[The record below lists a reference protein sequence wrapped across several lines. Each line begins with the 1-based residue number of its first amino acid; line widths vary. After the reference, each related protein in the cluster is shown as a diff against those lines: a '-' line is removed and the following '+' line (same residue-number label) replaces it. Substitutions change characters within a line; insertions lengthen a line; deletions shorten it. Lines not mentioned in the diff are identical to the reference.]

1 MALQVMAAP
10 NEPDLLFLPWSH
22 LLEEWPDEATVS
34 LPKGISRHIVKF
46 VRLNGVVYA
55 IKETQQPIAERE
67 YELLQRLVRRG
78 VPCVE
83 PVAVISGREDRDGE
97 SLPAALMTRHLEFS
111 LPYRALFSS
120 TLKPDTAIRL
130 LDALALLL
138 VRLHLV
144 GFSWGD
150 CSLSNTLFRRDAGAF
165 AAYLVDAE
173 TGNLEGKLSDGQ
185 RDYDVDLAVTN
196 VTGELMDLQV
206 AGLLHESIDPIVTGE
221 QIRARYEKL
230 WHAITS
236 PLVMSP
242 SERYKLDERVRKLND
257 MGFDVAEMVATTP
270 LHPSD
275 DEIRIVMTPKV
286 VDAGHHAR
294 RLIRLTGLDVEE
306 NQARRLLN
314 DLDQYR
320 LEIGL
325 KPEDEELAAHKWVTE
340 VFEPVTNA
348 VPKNMRGKLEPAE
361 LYHEVLQHRWFLSEK
376 AGKDV
381 GRDIAVDDYIKKIL
395 VNKPEEKAIIGSK
408 IGSELDDTQEMRIVF
423 PNELEDIDE
432 VSAN

>member
-1 MALQVMAAP
+1 MAFQVKAAP
-10 NEPDLLFLPWSH
+10 DEPDLLFLPWNH
-22 LLEEWPDEATVS
+22 MLEEWPEEATVS

-46 VRLNGVVYA
+46 VRLNGIVYA
-55 IKETQQPIAERE
+55 IKETEQPIAESE
-67 YELLQRLVRRG
+67 YELLQRLGRRG

-83 PVAVISGREDRDGE
+83 PVGVISGRLDRDGNE
-97 SLPAALMTRHLEFS
+97 LPAALMTRHLEFS

-144 GFSWGD
+144 GFAWGD

-173 TGNLEGKLSDGQ
+173 TGKLEGKLTDGQ

-206 AGLLHESIDPIVTGE
+206 AGLLHESIDPIATGE
-221 QIRARYEKL
+221 QIRERYARL
-230 WHAITS
+230 WTAITS
-236 PLVMSP
+236 PLVMAP
-242 SERYKLDERVRKLND
+242 GERFKLDERVRKLNS
-257 MGFDVAEMVATTP
+257 MGFDIAEMMTTTP

-325 KPEDEELAAHKWVTE
+325 KNGDEELAAHKWVTE
-340 VFEPVTNA
+340 VFEKVTNK
-348 VPKNMRGKLEPAE
+348 VPKEMRGKLEPAE
-361 LYHEVLQHRWFLSEK
+361 LYHEVLQHRWFMSEK

-381 GRDIAVDDYIKKIL
+381 GRDVAVEDYVKKIL

-423 PNELEDIDE
+423 PSDIEDIDE
-432 VSAN
+432 AQID